1 MANLQSLERMVAQF
15 GRDHYNLSDD
25 QLAQLTS
32 QVREGDLSS
41 VLKAY
46 EEAIKVTPLCLTPY
60 GS

>member
-1 MANLQSLERMVAQF
+1 MVAQF

-25 QLAQLTS
+25 QLAQLTI

-46 EEAIKVTPLCLTPY
+46 EEAIKVWP
-60 GS
+60 SI